1 MGYPYIVCLRAGLS
15 LLCLLCLFS
24 SSCSKEGPIVI
35 DIDRPSYESNQA
47 DLQKYPEKGEI
58 KVISF
63 NVRYGT
69 AKETNPSNN
78 WSNRRSACLAMIKDH
93 KPSCRGFQEAVYD
106 IQFEWF
112 KEQLKD
118 EYDGYGVGRDNGKDK
133 GECMGILYRK
143 SEIKKIDGGTFW
155 LSPTPD
161 VCSKAVEWDAACF
174 RTATWGIFEV
184 IATGKRFCYINTHL
198 DHKGSK
204 AREESMKLIS
214 ERFRQYNP
222 EYKLPQILSADFNAQ
237 PSDKIFSYLPNMLNS
252 RDSAPSGYSDDN
264 TTYNAWGGTDNS
276 HIDNILFSYPATVKE
291 YHTITEPYESVAYL
305 SDHFPIYAI
314 FTF

>member
-1 MGYPYIVCLRAGLS
+1 MVVCNSIKQAGLA
-15 LLCLLCLFS
+15 LCLLFIVF
-24 SSCSKEGPIVI
+24 SSCSKEEPIVI
-35 DIDRPSYESNQA
+35 DIDRPAYESNQA
-47 DLQKYPEKGEI
+47 NLQKYPKEGEI
-58 KVISF
+58 KIISF

-69 AKETNPSNN
+69 AKETNTSNN
-78 WSNRRSACLAMIKDH
+78 WQYRKSACIAMLKDH
-93 KPSCRGFQEAVYD
+93 KPTLIGFQEAVYD

-112 KEQLKD
+112 KDQLKD

-204 AREESMKLIS
+204 AREESMKLIA

-222 EYKLPQILSADFNAQ
+222 DYKLPQFLSADFNVQ
-237 PSDKIFSYLPNMLNS
+237 PSDKIFQYLPNMLNS
-252 RDSAPSGYSDDN
+252 RSSAPSGYTDDN
-264 TTYNAWGGTDNS
+264 TTYNAWGSNDNS
-276 HIDNILFSYPATVKE
+276 HIDNILFSSPASVKE

-314 FTF
+314 FSL

>member
-1 MGYPYIVCLRAGLS
+1 MRAALAS
-15 LLCLLCLFS
+15 CLLFLFS
-24 SSCSKEGPIVI
+24 FSCSKEEPVVI
-35 DIDRPSYESNQA
+35 DIDRPAYESNQA
-47 DLQKYPEKGEI
+47 NLQKYPKEGEI
-58 KVISF
+58 KIISF

-69 AKETNPSNN
+69 AKETNTSNN
-78 WSNRRSACLAMIKDH
+78 WQYRKSACVTMIKDH
-93 KPSCRGFQEAVYD
+93 KPTLIGFQEAVYD

-112 KEQLKD
+112 RDQLND

-143 SEIKKIDGGTFW
+143 SEIKKIDGGTLW

-204 AREESMKLIS
+204 AREESMKLIA

-222 EYKLPQILSADFNAQ
+222 DYKLPQFLSADFNAQ
-237 PSDKIFSYLPNMLNS
+237 PSDKIFDCMPNMLNS
-252 RDSAPSGYSDDN
+252 RSSAPSGYTDDN
-264 TTYNAWGGTDNS
+264 TTYNAWGSNDNS
-276 HIDNILFSYPATVKE
+276 HIDNILFSSPAIVKE

-314 FTF
+314 FAL